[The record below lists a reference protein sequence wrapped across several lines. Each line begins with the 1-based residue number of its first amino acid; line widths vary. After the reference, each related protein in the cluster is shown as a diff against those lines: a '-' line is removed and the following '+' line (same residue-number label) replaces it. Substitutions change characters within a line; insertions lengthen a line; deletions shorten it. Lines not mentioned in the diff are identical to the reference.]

1 MNKLFFHTSLKVVN
15 RITSIILLLS
25 SIHAYAQDQT
35 KQTLLPT
42 TPSTFNQLASTIA
55 NNSNMIN
62 RNCSQIVTASGKYG
76 NTRHPNW
83 GVFNSHSGFG
93 PVGNYSWFA
102 FGKYAPYAQARWVED
117 WSGLCND
124 PHKNDDW
131 FNRLKYIPLN
141 SSGDIWLSLNG
152 NERLRYVFDSKPN
165 MGFNVKTNANRLLVR
180 SVYGADFHVGSH
192 VRAYAELINGIAGG
206 SNTFGYQ
213 TGFQRKRLDM
223 QQGFL
228 EIKGDLLGAK
238 MGAIGGR
245 QYFVDTPLSMTSARE
260 LTNIRY
266 SWDGFRGYAFWKKF
280 RIDIFNFWQTNFSKD
295 HVFGAG
301 PSYNA
306 RMFGGLASYA
316 LPNFK
321 VQNINSQFFLDIFYI
336 GYLYNSAAAALPTP
350 VAGKYIKGST
360 RRDNIGGEFS
370 GNLGNLKVDLTGIY
384 QGGVFRPADPNTK
397 NRPVR
402 AFAFNAIFAYNFK
415 NLPGNLSLGLQ
426 SDYFSGG
433 NYKKDHGAVRNYA
446 VPYFTTANYQDM
458 TLYLATSNTVSTG
471 PLITY
476 NPTKKSLVKLH
487 APVIWRANTNDTIYG
502 VGFNYPLRD
511 NFSGGFVGAIPQL
524 TLAYAIAHH
533 LILTGDFAGVLASRS
548 IKKAGG
554 ANSAFLMET
563 LDFRF

>member
-1 MNKLFFHTSLKVVN
+1 MNKSTILASLKVVN
-15 RITSIILLLS
+15 HICFSLLLLTSI
-25 SIHAYAQDQT
+25 HTYAKDQT

-42 TPSTFNQLASTIA
+42 DSKIQNKTDSTFTDYSNL
-55 NNSNMIN
+55 NN
-62 RNCSQIVTASGKYG
+62 RCAKVVTAAGKYG
-76 NTRHPNW
+76 NTRHPDW
-83 GVFNSHSGFG
+83 GVFNKHSGFG
-93 PVGNYSWFA
+93 PVGNYSWYA
-102 FGKYAPYAQARWVED
+102 FGQYAPYAQARWAED

-141 SSGDIWLSLNG
+141 DSGDIWLSLNG
-152 NERLRYVFDSKPN
+152 NERFRHVFDSKPY
-165 MGFNVKTNANRLLVR
+165 MGFGAKTNSNRLLIR
-180 SVYGADFHVGSH
+180 SVYGADLHIGSH
-192 VRAYAELINGIAGG
+192 VRAYAELINGVASG

-228 EIKGDLLGAK
+228 EIKGNLLGAK
-238 MGAIGGR
+238 MGAMGGR
-245 QYFVDTPLSMTSARE
+245 QYFVDAPLSMTSARE

-266 SWDGFRGYAFWKKF
+266 SWDGFRGYAFWKNF
-280 RIDIFNFWQTNFSKD
+280 RVDIFDFWQTDFSKD

-316 LPNFK
+316 LPSFK
-321 VQNINSQFFLDIFYI
+321 VQNVNSQLFLDAFYI
-336 GYLYNSAAAALPTP
+336 GYLYNGNAAGLPTP
-350 VAGKYIKGST
+350 TPGKNRQGST
-360 RRDNIGGEFS
+360 RRDNIGGRLN
-370 GNLGNLKVDLTGIY
+370 GNIGNFTIDVTGIY
-384 QGGVFRPADPNTK
+384 QGGEFRPANSGSKT
-397 NRPVR
+397 RPVR
-402 AFAFNAIFAYNFK
+402 AYAFDAIFAYNFK
-415 NLPGNLSLGLQ
+415 NVPGNLSLGLQ

-433 NYKKDHGAVRNYA
+433 NYHKDHGAVRNFA

-476 NPTKKSLVKLH
+476 NPTKKALVKLH

-511 NFSGGFVGAIPQL
+511 NYSGGFVGAIPQF
-524 TLAYAIAHH
+524 TLAYAIAPH
-533 LILTGDFAGVLASRS
+533 LVLTGDFGGVLASQS

-554 ANSAFLMET
+554 NDSAFLMET